1 MRRAVRRVFGG
12 RGDRLAAIALII
24 GMASGCAIRL
34 VSNYDEQIDKG
45 ATDLQKE
52 VDTFLTDLETKAGTP
67 EASYDMAKAFYPRY
81 LVDLRALQVR
91 AHAQPKNE
99 LTEKQLDL
107 MMDSVEQLRR
117 QHQAG
122 PLAKAVIDVNR
133 NLFSQAWGAIVKLEL
148 AKKRGER

>member
-12 RGDRLAAIALII
+12 GDRLVAIALII
-24 GMASGCAIRL
+24 GVTSGCAIRL
-34 VSNYDEQIDKG
+34 ISNYDEQIDKG

-52 VDTFLTDLETKAGTP
+52 VDSFLTDLETKAGTP
-67 EASYDMAKAFYPRY
+67 EASYDVAKPFYPRY
-81 LVDLRALQVR
+81 LVDLRALRVR

-122 PLAKAVIDVNR
+122 PLVKAVIDVNR
-133 NLFSQAWGAIVKLEL
+133 DLFSQAWGAIVKLEL